1 MSLHLQPDW
10 LPLVGEFGEIRLA
23 GQPVR
28 TGTVD
33 AVTTDNSILWLAAD
47 GGHLRAMVERTLG
60 CEVWIPTNGKSAAVS
75 PTCRRPAETSHH
87 RTALGADRQRLV

>member
-10 LPLVGEFGEIRLA
+10 LPLVGEFVEIRLA
-23 GQPVR
+23 GQPIR

-47 GGHLRAMVERTLG
+47 GGYLRAMVERTEG
-60 CEVWIPTNGKSAAVS
+60 CEVWIRYKWEKRAGQPDMPASGGELTPQNS
-75 PTCRRPAETSHH
+75 PTEN
-87 RTALGADRQRLV
+87 G